1 MPNARKTAVTA
12 LLKVE
17 NDSAYS
23 NIALNSVLNES
34 GLEGSDRAFASALFY
49 GVLDRRIT
57 LDYVLSLFIKTP
69 LKKVA
74 PFTLTVLR
82 LAVWQIMFS
91 DKIPDSAAVNEAV
104 KLVKNSREGRNA
116 GFVNAVLR
124 NIIRSQINLPEDKSV
139 KSLSVRYSCPEW
151 IINSFIKDYGYDNA
165 LLLLK
170 ESLKTP
176 PLTVRVN
183 TIITDRSSLM
193 KELIKQGIPCEE
205 TDTENAL
212 VITGGMDISGNDL
225 YKSGFF
231 YAEDTASQKAMAV
244 LSPSKGERMLD
255 MCAAPGGKSFTAAQY
270 MENTGEITACDLY
283 PKRTA
288 LIEKGAQR
296 LGIRILKSVCQDAL
310 VHNDSFGLF
319 DCVLCDVPC
328 SGLGVMRRKPEI
340 KYKPETDLEPLEKTQ
355 LKILENAASYLKEKG
370 RIMYSTCTLRK
381 AENENLVKT
390 FLLEYNGF
398 HKAFEH
404 TFMPHT
410 DGTDGFYCALLVKD

>member
-1 MPNARKTAVTA
+1 
-12 LLKVE
+12 
-17 NDSAYS
+17 
-23 NIALNSVLNES
+23 
-34 GLEGSDRAFASALFY
+34 
-49 GVLDRRIT
+49 
-57 LDYVLSLFIKTP
+57 
-69 LKKVA
+69 
-74 PFTLTVLR
+74 
-82 LAVWQIMFS
+82 MFS

-139 KSLSVRYSCPEW
+139 KSLSVKYSCPEW

>member
-17 NDSAYS
+17 NDDAYS
-23 NIALNSVLNES
+23 NIALNAVLNES
-34 GLEGSDRAFASALFY
+34 GLEGADRAFASALFY

-57 LDYVLSLFIKTP
+57 LDYVLSLFIKTS

-139 KSLSVRYSCPEW
+139 KSHSVKYSCPEW

-165 LLLLK
+165 VLLLK

-183 TIITDRSSLM
+183 TIKTDRSSLM
-193 KELIKQGIPCEE
+193 KKLIKQGIPCEE

-231 YAEDTASQKAMAV
+231 TRKTPLLKRRWRYYPRQREKECSICAPRPEARALRRHSIWKI
-244 LSPSKGERMLD
+244 PER
-255 MCAAPGGKSFTAAQY
+255 
-270 MENTGEITACDLY
+270 
-283 PKRTA
+283 
-288 LIEKGAQR
+288 
-296 LGIRILKSVCQDAL
+296 
-310 VHNDSFGLF
+310 
-319 DCVLCDVPC
+319 
-328 SGLGVMRRKPEI
+328 
-340 KYKPETDLEPLEKTQ
+340 
-355 LKILENAASYLKEKG
+355 
-370 RIMYSTCTLRK
+370 
-381 AENENLVKT
+381 
-390 FLLEYNGF
+390 
-398 HKAFEH
+398 
-404 TFMPHT
+404 
-410 DGTDGFYCALLVKD
+410 